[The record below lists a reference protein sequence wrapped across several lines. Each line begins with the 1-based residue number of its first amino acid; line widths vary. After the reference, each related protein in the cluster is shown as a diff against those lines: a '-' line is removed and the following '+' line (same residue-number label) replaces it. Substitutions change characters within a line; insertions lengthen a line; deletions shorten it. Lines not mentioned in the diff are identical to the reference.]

1 MKFQLKF
8 LKMAEVISAAAKKE
22 LKQWHLEL
30 QANRQN
36 AKVKDDLIRLGGV

>member
-1 MKFQLKF
+1 
-8 LKMAEVISAAAKKE
+8 MAEVISAAAKKE

-36 AKVKDDLIRLGGV
+36 AKVKDDLIRLGGVL